1 MEKFSKKILFVFI
14 ATLLVLSACVPS
26 STPTAEIIPI
36 TVTVPPQNEV
46 VKPVTLTEETS
57 SAPITTTDALGRTV
71 TLEKVPERIVI
82 AGKAVIMLTDAV
94 YLFPD
99 IGNRVVGV
107 SNLNQGHGDFIGAID
122 PTFGEK
128 EKLANDI
135 GPEQIA
141 ALQPDL
147 VILKSSMAEKLG
159 SPLETQG
166 IPVIYLDFETPEQYQ
181 RDLATL
187 GQVFQNDTR
196 AQELAAYFSDVAAK
210 VSSATAGMDDT
221 QKPRVL
227 LLYYSTKD
235 GNVAFNVAPESYIQ
249 TYMVQTAGGIPVWLD
264 IELDTGWTKVNLEQI
279 AAWDPDQIFVVTYT
293 ENTVEIVDNLKED
306 PNWQALKAVANNQ
319 IYAFPADFYSWD
331 QPDVRWILGLKWL
344 ATKIQ
349 PDLWSSVDMLQ
360 ETKTF
365 YQTLY
370 GIDEAIFNSQVSPLL
385 TGIE

>member
-1 MEKFSKKILFVFI
+1 MLKHSKGFLFVLI
-14 ATLLVLSACVPS
+14 ATVLVLSACTPIN
-26 STPTAEIIPI
+26 TPTADIIPV
-36 TVTVPPQNEV
+36 TVTVPSQDETV
-46 VKPVTLTEETS
+46 EPVAQTEEAPTTS
-57 SAPITTTDALGRTV
+57 ITATDALGRTL
-71 TLEKVPERIVI
+71 TLEKAPERIVI
-82 AGKAVIMLTDAV
+82 AGKAVFMLTDAV

-99 IGNRVVGV
+99 VGNRIVGV
-107 SNLNQGHGDFIGAID
+107 ANLNQGHGDFIGVID

-128 EKLANDI
+128 EKLANDV

-147 VILKSSMAEKLG
+147 VILKSSMVEKLG
-159 SPLETQG
+159 SPLETLG

-187 GQVFQNDTR
+187 GQIFQNEAR
-196 AQELAAYFSDVAAK
+196 AQELAAYFNDVAVK
-210 VSSATAGMDDT
+210 VSSATVGMDDS

-249 TYMVQTAGGIPVWLD
+249 TYMVETAGGIPVWLD

-293 ENTVEIVDNLKED
+293 ENTVEIVDSLKAD
-306 PNWQALKAVANNQ
+306 PNWQGLNAVANDQ

-331 QPDVRWILGLKWL
+331 QADARWVLGLKWL

-349 PDLWSSVDMLQ
+349 PDLWSSVDMLR
-360 ETKTF
+360 ETKDFYATLFGMDEPTF
-365 YQTLY
+365 
-370 GIDEAIFNSQVSPLL
+370 DSQVSPIL
-385 TGIE
+385 TGIK

>member
-1 MEKFSKKILFVFI
+1 MEKISKKILFVFI
-14 ATLLVLSACVPS
+14 IAMLVLSACTPS
-26 STPTAEIIPI
+26 NTPTAEIIPI
-36 TVTVPPQNEV
+36 TVTVPPQGDGIES
-46 VKPVTLTEETS
+46 VTQTEEAP
-57 SAPITTTDALGRTV
+57 SAPITTTDALGRTI
-71 TLEKVPERIVI
+71 TLEKVPERIVL
-82 AGKAVIMLTDAV
+82 AGKAVIMVADAM

-99 IGNRVVGV
+99 VGNRVVGIA
-107 SNLNQGHGDFIGAID
+107 NLNQGHGSFIEAID

-128 EKLANDI
+128 EKLENDA

-159 SPLETQG
+159 SPLEILG

-187 GQVFQNDTR
+187 GQVFQNDAR
-196 AQELAAYFSDVAAK
+196 AQELASYFSDVATK
-210 VSSATAGMDDT
+210 VASATAGMDDT

-227 LLYYSTKD
+227 LIYYSTKD

-279 AAWDPDQIFVVTYT
+279 AAWDPDQIFIVTYT

-306 PNWQALKAVANNQ
+306 PNWQALKAVTNNQ

-331 QPDVRWILGLKWL
+331 QADARWVLGLKWL

-360 ETKTF
+360 ETKAF

-370 GIDEAIFNSQVSPLL
+370 GMDETIFESQVAPLL